1 MLYAPSSLP
10 QLCPSLTLS
19 PGGRRNPEAMLSTP
33 PPRTL
38 AHTQLRTQMLARC
51 RRSRSPFRRGVLA
64 AQRVPELHRGPTT
77 LSEQPPTLACV
88 VLHQLGQRRELLPSI
103 QIVVVTCVL
112 DLDVGHLIVAP
123 GRASAPPPSGPLLL
137 PTTLLPMS
145 TQLSFPNSP
154 GSVPALTSW
163 LLPSLCREQPQ
174 PRSGPSLLQVP
185 AQSVSRSHP
194 GWRAPGPQCPRGSQ
208 DWVWW
213 PQAWWHGGL
222 VAKAGAACQDRLS
235 LTPDHLPRGSEG
247 QGAGLLLPGAPC
259 G

>member
-1 MLYAPSSLP
+1 MLHAPSSLP

-145 TQLSFPNSP
+145 TQLPEQPRQCSCPDVLASAIPLP
-154 GSVPALTSW
+154 GTATAKVRS
-163 LLPSLCREQPQ
+163 LPSAGSCPVSVQVSSWVAGTRPPVPPGQP
-174 PRSGPSLLQVP
+174 GL
-185 AQSVSRSHP
+185 
-194 GWRAPGPQCPRGSQ
+194 
-208 DWVWW
+208 
-213 PQAWWHGGL
+213 GL
-222 VAKAGAACQDRLS
+222 VATGLVAWWPG
-235 LTPDHLPRGSEG
+235 G
-247 QGAGLLLPGAPC
+247 QGWGSLSGQTLPHPRPPPQGL
-259 G
+259 

>member
-1 MLYAPSSLP
+1 MLYAPSALP

-19 PGGRRNPEAMLSTP
+19 PGVRRNPEAMLSTP
-33 PPRTL
+33 APRTL

-51 RRSRSPFRRGVLA
+51 RHSHSPFRRGVLA

-88 VLHQLGQRRELLPSI
+88 VLHQLGQCRELLPSI

-145 TQLSFPNSP
+145 TQLP
-154 GSVPALTSW
+154 
-163 LLPSLCREQPQ
+163 EQPQ
-174 PRSGPSLLQVP
+174 QCSYPDVLASAIPLPGTATAKVRSLPSASSCPVSVQV
-185 AQSVSRSHP
+185 SS
-194 GWRAPGPQCPRGSQ
+194 
-208 DWVWW
+208 WVVGTQ
-213 PQAWWHGGL
+213 PPVPLGQLGLGL
-222 VAKAGAACQDRLS
+222 VATGRWPGGRGWDSLS
-235 LTPDHLPRGSEG
+235 GQTLPHPR
-247 QGAGLLLPGAPC
+247 PPP
-259 G
+259 